1 MTCQSKLVQWNC
13 EGLKQKGDALQEI
26 IREKNPLCIC
36 LQETKLPKDADFHIR
51 GYKSFLKNLET
62 EGNAHG
68 GVGVWV
74 KNSKPAHQI
83 PLNTNLQAVAVSL
96 IMGKRVTICSLYLP
110 PNEVIPRQAIEN
122 LVNQLPKPFLLLG
135 DFNAHSP
142 LWFDRRECAR
152 GKVIQK
158 IIEDRDI
165 FLLDQDKFTH
175 VSRAHQTFSHI
186 DLSIVSL
193 DLIDDF
199 DWEADDYY
207 RTSDHAPIYITS
219 RVQEEHSFE
228 KRWIMN
234 KAEWDKYTEKTE
246 VDRGIGDFNT
256 VEEAVEYL
264 GEVILEA
271 AEQSIPKSKGS
282 GGRIN
287 PPWWNDDCRKAINK
301 RKAAWKKYKSTIS
314 LVNLIA
320 FKKAKAEAQ
329 RTVRRSKRASWSEF
343 IEGIDDTTST
353 TEAWRRINI
362 LQGKRGGRK
371 TSSLK
376 VGEANSSLIIENI
389 DLQTDAKDILQECY
403 VYGPVHKFQESS
415 EGTRKKLDVV
425 FQTKESME
433 TAHKEL
439 NGLQKDGKTLHVYPK
454 PEVEESQFLDD
465 PKDIADT
472 LGMRFEYVSSY
483 VSCEEAF
490 RRTRK
495 RREGEL
501 RFRTRRAFD
510 YNSPITEEEL
520 KRELEGAKK
529 TAPGPD
535 GIHYSM
541 LKNLTT
547 SAKLLLL
554 QILNKILSTG
564 KLPRSWKTAYVIPI
578 LKEGKDPL
586 KPDSYRP
593 IALTSCICKL
603 FEKILNRRLVR
614 YLMEKKL
621 ISEAQAGFM
630 KGKSTL
636 DNLVAL
642 EKEVHETFIKK
653 QYLITIFFDLAKAY
667 DTCWRHLILKELYDS
682 GMRGNLPI
690 IIADF
695 LTDRKFHVKIG
706 EKISDQFSQD
716 MGVPQGSVLSVIL
729 FLIAINTV
737 SRIVSHYLR
746 YSLYVDDMRVS
757 IPVFS
762 GDWSRASRRMQVFL
776 DKLVRW
782 CKETGFRFSEEK
794 TVVMIFHRIPG
805 LAAEPNPKL
814 YLYDRAKPLKIV
826 LEKRFL
832 GLVWDRKLNWCAH
845 LKDLRIRG
853 MRANNILK
861 VIIKNNSRTHTR
873 RLMNIYRSIV
883 RAKLDYGC
891 QVYGTAAKSALKMLD
906 TVHHQALRLCTG
918 AFRTSPVESLYVEA
932 GEPSLNDRRDLLS
945 LQYYI
950 RACRLPNSMVMK
962 CLKDASLDNRYANAA
977 RKPKALSYKIR
988 QLTASLGVTLP
999 RIEPMHH
1006 CSLGPWQLPK
1016 TQCCLAMT
1024 SNNKDETS
1032 AEVYWNLFQSHKHI
1046 VDIEIYTDGSKG
1058 ENGVGA
1064 AAIILKG
1071 NQRVELTRKLHDIS
1085 SIFTAELLAIEISLV
1100 NIKRF
1105 KDKSCVVYTDSL
1117 SSIQAIQG
1125 SKVDD
1130 RRIGAILETIAKLDQ
1145 QNVTVCFC
1153 WIPGHAGIRGNEEVD
1168 LLAKRACRKSSIDK
1182 AVVPST
1188 DCKAYIK
1195 QVVKKRWQNRWENIT
1210 DNKKL
1215 RSIQQSVDKKIRK
1228 LTRLD
1233 DIKLTR
1239 LRIGHTRLTHGH
1251 LLLGEDPP
1259 VCIECEVPMTVKH
1272 ILIDCGN
1279 NIIDRLEFYDH
1290 RSVTLETLLNSS
1302 EEIPKVLNFL
1312 KRVEIYKEI

>member
-68 GVGVWV
+68 GVGIWV
-74 KNSKPAHQI
+74 KNNKPAHQI

-96 IMGKRVTICSLYLP
+96 MMGKRVTICSLYLP
-110 PNEVIPRQAIEN
+110 PGEIIPRQAIEN
-122 LVNQLPKPFLLLG
+122 LVNQLPKPFMLVG

-165 FLLDQDKFTH
+165 FLLDQNKTTH
-175 VSRAHQTFSHI
+175 ISRAHQTSSHI

-193 DLIDDF
+193 DLMDDF

-219 RVQEEHSFE
+219 RLQEEHSFE
-228 KRWIMN
+228 KRWIMK

-246 VDRGIGDFNT
+246 VDRGIDDFNT
-256 VEEAVEYL
+256 VEDAVDYL
-264 GEVILEA
+264 GEVIFEA
-271 AEQSIPKSKGS
+271 ADHSIPKSKGS

-287 PPWWNDDCRKAINK
+287 PPWWNDECRSAINK
-301 RKAAWKKYKSTIS
+301 RKAAWKKYKNTIS

-320 FKKAKAEAQ
+320 FKRARAEAQ
-329 RTVRRSKRASWSEF
+329 RTVRRSKRASWREF
-343 IEGIDDTTST
+343 IEGIDDTTSS

-376 VGEANSSLIIENI
+376 VGEAHSSIIIENI
-389 DLQTDAKDILQECY
+389 DLQTDTKEILQECY
-403 VYGPVHKFQESS
+403 VFGPVHRFKEST
-415 EGTRKKLDVV
+415 EGTRKKLEVV
-425 FQTKESME
+425 FQNKENME
-433 TAHKEL
+433 IACKEL
-439 NGLQKDGKTLHVYPK
+439 NGFIKDGKTLLVYPQ
-454 PEVEESQFLDD
+454 PNGEEHQFLDD
-465 PKDIADT
+465 PKEIADT

-490 RRTRK
+490 RRSRK

-501 RFRTRRAFD
+501 RFKTRRAFD

-520 KRELEGAKK
+520 ERELEGAKT

-535 GIHYSM
+535 GIHYAM

-547 SAKLLLL
+547 SARCLLLE
-554 QILNKILSTG
+554 ILNKILSSG
-564 KLPRSWKTAYVIPI
+564 KLPKSWKTAYVIPI

-667 DTCWRHLILKELYDS
+667 DTCWRHLILKELHDS
-682 GMRGNLPI
+682 GMRGELPI

-695 LTDRKFHVKIG
+695 LADRKFHVKVG

-729 FLIAINTV
+729 FLIAINTI
-737 SRIVSHYLR
+737 SRIVNHYLS

-776 DKLVRW
+776 DKLVKW

-814 YLYDRAKPLKIV
+814 YLYDKEKPLKIV
-826 LEKRFL
+826 LEKKFL
-832 GLVWDRKLNWCAH
+832 GLLWDRKLNWCAQ

-861 VIIKNNSRTHTR
+861 VIVKNNSRTPTR
-873 RLMNIYRSIV
+873 RLINVYRSIV

-891 QVYGTAAKSALKMLD
+891 QVYGTAAKTALKMLD

-932 GEPSLNDRRDLLS
+932 GEPSLNDRRDSLS

-950 RACRLPNSMVMK
+950 RASRLPNSMVMK
-962 CLKDASLDNRYANAA
+962 CLKDASLDNRYANTA

-1006 CSLGPWQLPK
+1006 CSLGPWQIPK
-1016 TQCCLAMT
+1016 AQCCLALT
-1024 SNNKDETS
+1024 SHSKNETS
-1032 AEVYWNLFQSHKHI
+1032 AEVYWNLFQSHKHLA
-1046 VDIEIYTDGSKG
+1046 DIEIYTDGSKG
-1058 ENGVGA
+1058 EDGVGA
-1064 AAIILKG
+1064 AAIIVKG
-1071 NQRVELTRKLHDIS
+1071 SQRVELTKKLHDIS
-1085 SIFTAELLAIEISLV
+1085 SIFTAELLAIEISLK

-1105 KDKSCVVYTDSL
+1105 KDKACVLYTDSL
-1117 SSIQAIQG
+1117 SSIQAIKG

-1130 RRIGAILETIAKLDQ
+1130 RRIGVILETLATLDQ
-1145 QNVTVCFC
+1145 QNVRVCLC

-1168 LLAKRACRKSSIDK
+1168 LLAKRVCRKTSIDK
-1182 AVVPST
+1182 SVVPSS

-1195 QVVKKRWQNRWENIT
+1195 QVVKQRWQNRWDNIT

-1215 RSIQQSVDKKIRK
+1215 RSIQPSIDKKIRK
-1228 LTRLD
+1228 LNRKD

-1239 LRIGHTRLTHGH
+1239 LRIGHTRFTHGH
-1251 LLLGEDPP
+1251 LLLGEDLP

-1272 ILIDCGN
+1272 ILLDCGN
-1279 NIIDRLEFYDH
+1279 NILDRLEFYDH
-1290 RSVTLETLLNSS
+1290 RSTNLETLLNSS

-1312 KRVEIYKEI
+1312 KRVDIYKEI